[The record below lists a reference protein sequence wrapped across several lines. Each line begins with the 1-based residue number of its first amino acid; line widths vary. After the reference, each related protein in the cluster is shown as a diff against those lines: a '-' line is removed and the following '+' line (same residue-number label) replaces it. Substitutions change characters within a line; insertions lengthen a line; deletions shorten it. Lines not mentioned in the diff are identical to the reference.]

1 MGGTT
6 GLALTGA
13 TLFKSQMDSKSKST
27 NDGGATQAYQQRM
40 NELARQKA
48 VDAKKRQDALR
59 KASAA
64 QRARFA
70 SQGIAPADGSSSA
83 VLDGMRA
90 KTTQELNDQA
100 AAYAA
105 KASSLENSFAQTQAS
120 YLIPS
125 KRRQTSSA
133 DDLLGD
139 NGTLQQLKDWD

>member
-13 TLFKSQMDSKSKST
+13 TLLKSKMDAKSKS
-27 NDGGATQAYQQRM
+27 DGGATQDYQLRM
-40 NELARQKA
+40 NELARQQA
-48 VDAKKRQDALR
+48 ADAKNHQDALL

-70 SQGIAPADGSSSA
+70 SQGVGAAGGSSDA
-83 VLDGMRA
+83 VLNGMRA

-105 KASSLENSFAQTQAS
+105 KSSSLENSFAQTQAS
-120 YLIPS
+120 YLTPRKS
-125 KRRQTSSA
+125 NRKATEDNLL
-133 DDLLGD
+133 DD
-139 NGTLQQLKDWD
+139 NSTLQQLKDWD

>member
-13 TLFKSQMDSKSKST
+13 TFLKPKMGAKPN
-27 NDGGATQAYQQRM
+27 NDGGATQDYQLRM
-40 NELARQKA
+40 NELARQQA
-48 VDAKKRQDALR
+48 ADAKNRQDALL

-70 SQGIAPADGSSSA
+70 SQGVGPTDGSSGA

-105 KASSLENSFAQTQAS
+105 KSSSIENSFSQAQAS
-120 YLIPS
+120 YLTPS
-125 KRRQTSSA
+125 KSSRKA
-133 DDLLGD
+133 TQDNLLDD
-139 NGTLQQLKDWD
+139 NSTLQQLKDWD

>member
-13 TLFKSQMDSKSKST
+13 TFLKAKMDSKPKSG
-27 NDGGATQAYQQRM
+27 DDATQPYQLQM
-40 NELARQKA
+40 NELARQQA
-48 VDAKKRQDALR
+48 ADAKKRQDALH
-59 KASAA
+59 KASSA

-70 SQGIAPADGSSSA
+70 SQGIGPTDGSSGA

-105 KASSLENSFAQTQAS
+105 KSNSLENSFSQTQAS
-120 YLIPS
+120 YLTPT
-125 KRRQTSSA
+125 KRSRKSSA
-133 DDLLGD
+133 GDLLGD
-139 NGTLQQLKDWD
+139 NGALQQLKDWD

>member
-13 TLFKSQMDSKSKST
+13 TLFKSQMDSKAKST
-27 NDGGATQAYQQRM
+27 SDGGATQAYQQRM
-40 NELARQKA
+40 NELARQQTS
-48 VDAKKRQDALR
+48 DAKNRQDALR

-70 SQGIAPADGSSSA
+70 SQGVGSAGGSSSA

-105 KASSLENSFAQTQAS
+105 KSSSLENSFSQTQAS
-120 YLIPS
+120 YLKPS
-125 KRRQTSSA
+125 KRNLKATQDNLL
-133 DDLLGD
+133 DD
-139 NGTLQQLKDWD
+139 NSTLQQLKDWD